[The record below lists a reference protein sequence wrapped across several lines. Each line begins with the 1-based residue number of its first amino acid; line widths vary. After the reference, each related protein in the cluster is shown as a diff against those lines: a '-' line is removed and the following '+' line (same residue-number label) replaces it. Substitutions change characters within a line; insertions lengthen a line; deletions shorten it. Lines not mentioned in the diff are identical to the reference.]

1 MNSNAKPLCGRKKSS
16 QVEQRGKQDWGELME
31 KSIQGV
37 VDIGDKPIVHRRAV
51 ATGLLQLSAASKKAI
66 ISGDVKKGD
75 VVEASTIAAI
85 QAVKETPRIIP
96 HCHPIPLEG
105 CKVDWKWEDQSLR
118 CTVQVSAHYRTGIE
132 MEALTGVAAGL
143 LCALDMVKSFEKDV
157 NGQYPETS
165 ISDIV
170 VLEKHKAD

>member
-1 MNSNAKPLCGRKKSS
+1 MMK
-16 QVEQRGKQDWGELME
+16 

-37 VDIGDKPIVHRRAV
+37 VDIGTKAIVHRKAV
-51 ATGLLQLSAASKKAI
+51 ATGLVHLSIDSKNAI
-66 ISGDVKKGD
+66 ENDEVKKGN
-75 VVEASTIAAI
+75 VLEASTIAAI

-105 CKVDWKWEDQSLR
+105 CKVSWDWEDCALR
-118 CTVQVSAHYRTGIE
+118 CTVEVSAHYKTGIE

-143 LCALDMVKSFEKDV
+143 LCALDMVKSFEKDSE
-157 NGQYPETS
+157 GQYPETK

-170 VLEKHKAD
+170 ILEKHKAE